1 MNYSQSKVLSI
12 FLAAPVTCIA
22 MLVTTNTIDFCK
34 NLSTTMSD
42 LAQASNDLAGV
53 AKDTHEV
60 TQHIAKQ
67 VGPNGENAPKVTGEI
82 AAALVQALNRDDGE
96 KQGQ

>member
-12 FLAAPVTCIA
+12 FLTAPVTCIA

-67 VGPNGENAPKVTGEI
+67 AGPNGENAPKVAGEI